1 MHPIIWTQMMGC
13 FCMAKLTREQ
23 RIEMYAQYKSGRSI
37 SEIALVYK
45 INKSNIEY
53 LMRLLNQHGIEI
65 LNNNSKTYYDK
76 ELKQQIIDEVLI
88 EGKSLC
94 GTAITYGLASP
105 GMLSNWIKQYKR
117 DGYVIVEKR
126 KGRPSTMKKPTKKY
140 EDMTDAEKIKYLE
153 NKNLY
158 LELEVDYLKKLD
170 AVIQKRNPQSPKK

>member
-1 MHPIIWTQMMGC
+1 MMGC

-23 RIEMYAQYKSGRSI
+23 RIEMYTQYKFGKSTSQ
-37 SEIALVYK
+37 IALEYQ
-45 INKSNIEY
+45 INNSNVKY
-53 LMRLLNQHGIEI
+53 LMKLLYKHGIDI

-76 ELKQQIIDEVLI
+76 ELKKQIIDEVLI
-88 EGKSLC
+88 ERKTLY
-94 GTAITYGLASP
+94 GTAITYDLASP

-126 KGRPSTMKKPTKKY
+126 KGRPPTMKKPTKKY